1 MSDPFIGEIKMFA
14 SNFAPRGYS
23 MCNGQLL
30 PIQQNAAL
38 FALVGTT
45 YGGNGVS
52 TFGLPNFQG
61 RSPVHWGTGA
71 GLTPMVLGQESGTE
85 TVTLL
90 TSQMP
95 AHTHG
100 MSLAVSTEAASAD
113 APIANGYLGIAA
125 DSGSAAVNIYSAAKG
140 TGVNLALQQST
151 VVGGSQPFA
160 IRNPYL
166 AVTFIIALV
175 GEYPTRN

>member
-23 MCNGQLL
+23 MCNGQIVG
-30 PIQQNAAL
+30 IQQNAAL

-71 GLTPMVLGQESGTE
+71 GLSTIILGEMAGTE
-85 TVTLL
+85 SVTLL
-90 TSQMP
+90 STQMP
-95 AHTHG
+95 VHAHAV
-100 MSLAVSTEAASAD
+100 SLAVSTEAASSD
-113 APIANGYLGIAA
+113 APLANSFIGVAA
-125 DSGSAAVNIYSAAKG
+125 DSGSAAVNIYSTSKG
-140 TGVNLALQQST
+140 AGVNLAPQMSAAS
-151 VVGGSQPFA
+151 GGSLPVG
-160 IRNPYL
+160 IRNPFV
-166 AVTFIIALV
+166 AVSFIIALV

>member
-23 MCNGQLL
+23 TCNGQIVG
-30 PIQQNAAL
+30 IQQNAAL

-45 YGGNGVS
+45 YGGNGTT

-71 GLTPMVLGQESGTE
+71 GMAAIVLGQAAGTE

-95 AHTHG
+95 AHSHG
-100 MSLAVSTEAASAD
+100 MALTVSTDPATSD
-113 APIANGYLGIAA
+113 APLANGYLGVAVDTA
-125 DSGSAAVNIYSAAKG
+125 SAAVNIYGATKG
-140 TGVNLALQQST
+140 TGATLALEQSSI
-151 VVGGSQPFA
+151 VGGSQPFGV
-160 IRNPYL
+160 RNPYL